1 MFLRPLQ
8 HDCETDPYINVCLWG
23 KQAKSPEAR
32 VKELERK
39 ERDGKRRWGVEEWDN
54 RRKWEGKEEKG
65 VSKESIVRWSKEG
78 WSKKSSSSMWKSERN
93 EVRREQT
100 ERTARTLSLRKEDRG
115 QGEPGVVTGLCTVYL
130 CLSSICYIP
139 ASSTHHLSFSST
151 LTILFL
157 FLPEQRQ
164 GGLHNAGGLGKSLT
178 PRSRSMT
185 GRLCSACLL
194 VYLINVCLLCECTQ
208 QSLSEPLACSR
219 CCLYSRSLS
228 NCSSAHMPTL
238 SAWSHWSLAS
248 LITKM

>member
-1 MFLRPLQ
+1 MFGF
-8 HDCETDPYINVCLWG
+8 HVGLWG
-23 KQAKSPEAR
+23 KQVKSPEAR

-39 ERDGKRRWGVEEWDN
+39 EREGKRNWDGVEEWDN

-65 VSKESIVRWSKEG
+65 VLKESNVRWSKEG
-78 WSKKSSSSMWKSERN
+78 WSKKTSSSMWKNERI
-93 EVRREQT
+93 EERREQT
-100 ERTARTLSLRKEDRG
+100 ERTARTLSLRNEDKG
-115 QGEPGVVTGLCTVYL
+115 QGGAVTGLCTVYL

-139 ASSTHHLSFSST
+139 ASSNHHLSFSST

-157 FLPEQRQ
+157 FLPERRQ
-164 GGLHNAGGLGKSLT
+164 GGLHNARGLGKSLT

-194 VYLINVCLLCECTQ
+194 VYLINICLLCECTQ

-238 SAWSHWSLAS
+238 SAWSHWSLAG
-248 LITKM
+248 LIT